1 MALKFKDYYKT
12 LGVGRTSSADEIK
25 KAYRKLARKYHPDVN
40 PNDKAAEEKFKE
52 IQEAY
57 EVLADSEKRQHY
69 DQLGPNW
76 KAGAEFTPPPG
87 WQGGGFGTDFD
98 IGDIL
103 GGGGRG
109 FGSSQGGFSDFF
121 EAIFGR
127 MGGGPAG
134 GGRGSAPHARSR
146 SKNRRQ
152 VETELGLPLDEMHR
166 GTTRKLN
173 LRVNNTQK
181 SVEVRIPAGTRDG
194 SRIRIPGG
202 NVDGNDL
209 YIRLKMEPGSRFL
222 VDGDNTEIEV
232 PIAPWEAALG
242 TAMEVPTLD
251 GNADIKVPAGVS
263 SGQRIRLKDQGL
275 NRRGGGRGD
284 HYVRL
289 KIVVPKDLSESDR
302 EHFENLAKS
311 STFNPRT

>member
-1 MALKFKDYYKT
+1 MALKFKDYYET
-12 LGVGRTSSADEIK
+12 LGVGRTSSAEEIK

-57 EVLADSEKRQHY
+57 EVLADSGKRQRY

-76 KAGAEFTPPPG
+76 KAGADFTPPPG
-87 WQGGGFGTDFD
+87 WQGGGFQTDFD

-103 GGGGRG
+103 GGRGGG
-109 FGSSQGGFSDFF
+109 FGSSRGGFSDFF

-127 MGGGPAG
+127 MGGGPAASGSG
-134 GGRGSAPHARSR
+134 GGTRARGRR
-146 SKNRRQ
+146 QNRQQ
-152 VETELGLPLDEMHR
+152 VETELGLPLDQMHR

-173 LRVNNTQK
+173 LRVNNQQK
-181 SVEVRIPAGTRDG
+181 SVDVRIPAGARDG
-194 SRIRIPGG
+194 SRIRVPGG
-202 NVDGNDL
+202 SVDGGDL

-222 VDGDNTEIEV
+222 VDGDDTEIEV

-242 TAMEVPTLD
+242 TTMEVSTLD

-263 SGQRIRLKDQGL
+263 SGQRIRLKGQGL

-289 KIVVPKDLSESDR
+289 KIVVPKELSESDR